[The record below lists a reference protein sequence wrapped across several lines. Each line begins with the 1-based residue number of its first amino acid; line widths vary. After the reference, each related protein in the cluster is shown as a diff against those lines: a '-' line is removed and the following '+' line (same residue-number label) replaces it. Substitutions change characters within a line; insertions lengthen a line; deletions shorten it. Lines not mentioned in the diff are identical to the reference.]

1 MCGIIGLYGAFNKNI
16 LNKSLDLIDHRG
28 PDNRDIYVNN
38 NDNIYLGHS
47 RLSIIDLSFS
57 ANQPMIDDSGLVIV
71 YNGEIYNY
79 KDLRIGLI
87 KKGFVFKSNSDTEVL
102 LKLYIYEEEKM
113 LSRLNGIFSFAIWDG
128 KKKKLLI
135 ARDALGVKPL
145 YYSSTEEGFTFS
157 SEIKAII
164 NIFPSN
170 LVLDYQSL
178 QQYLTFIWSPG
189 DRTPVQTI
197 NKVLPG
203 EAMWISDNKIERKW
217 SWYKLP
223 VRSGKSII
231 SSKTEIISG
240 VTTHLRNAVN
250 SQMLSDVPVGAFL
263 SGGLDSSTIVAF
275 ARDNNP
281 GIPCFTI
288 ETSGGQEE
296 GMVDDLPYARK
307 VAKHLNVPLHVINID
322 ADKMATG
329 LENMVAMLDEP
340 LADPAPLN
348 VLYISQLAKE
358 NGIKVLLSGVGGD
371 DIFTGYRRHYAIQL
385 DRYLQKIPFKIKTSI
400 ERYTSSLNKTNPF
413 YRRVAKLFNGS
424 TLDGD
429 KRIVNYFRWADVD
442 LINSLFTSDV
452 RKELAVESAD
462 RTMMNYLDMLPKS
475 ASPLQRMLALEQRF
489 FLPDHNLTYADKMS
503 MAVGVEVRV
512 PFLDLDLVE
521 FASKIPDKYKQRG
534 SVGKWILK
542 KSMEPYLPHDI
553 IYRPK
558 TGFGAP
564 LRRWIRFELR
574 ELLGDLLSEES
585 LRKRSVF
592 DSKAVHQLIK
602 KNDSGVVDASYT
614 LLSLMCIEL
623 WCRQFVDGK
632 FDYKKVYGNL
642 NNGW

>member
-128 KKKKLLI
+128 RKKKLLI

-592 DSKAVHQLIK
+592 ESKAVHQLIK

-614 LLSLMCIEL
+614 LLSLMCIEI

-642 NNGW
+642 NNG